1 MCGRLLGHCNLL
13 AKTLRGENQMPP
25 ARNEMALPVQR
36 APEALGA
43 VGALA
48 PAHTQS
54 QGGADSFSDTMYI
67 TLHPSLPV

>member
-1 MCGRLLGHCNLL
+1 M
-13 AKTLRGENQMPP
+13 RGD
-25 ARNEMALPVQR
+25 ALEVLR

-48 PAHTQS
+48 PAHMQP
-54 QGGADSFSDTMYI
+54 QGGADYFSDTMYI